1 MLDRR
6 LTLILAAAPVG
17 LALGVAAWAAA
28 GGPKMADE
36 RIAAV
41 EASEPRIGRGR
52 KPALV
57 VAGDWAG
64 APSLFDAVVPPEPQ
78 VRLLG
83 VSRSARRTAALL
95 SIGGAPAVWI
105 TRGETRDG
113 VTLEAV
119 MGGAITIDTVNGP
132 RDVRLGE
139 ATDGATG
146 TAGGGAATTI
156 SMAGSM
162 AGQEPAQPAGRGPP
176 PPASAPAGSGL

>member
-28 GGPKMADE
+28 GGPQMADE

-41 EASEPRIGRGR
+41 EATQPRIGRGR
-52 KPALV
+52 KPASV

-64 APSLFDAVVPPEPQ
+64 APPLFDAVVPPEPQ

-95 SIGGAPAVWI
+95 SIGGGPAVWI

-139 ATDGATG
+139 ATEGAIG

-156 SMAGSM
+156 SM
-162 AGQEPAQPAGRGPP
+162 AGRGPP